1 MSGRLWEEKRNVP
14 CPFLRQNLSF
24 FYSMSKSSEWCHL
37 LGEFFHKQDKLPSN
51 DKALKTKTIRQI
63 KTFKNRE
70 KDKKL
75 RKKERFLIWRTSE
88 GCQHGQNR
96 DQGRGQGKW
105 WCGGT
110 HYSQFLWTNGLIFQ
124 PNSSTK
130 MLVAKKK
137 IGFGVKTFRQLKIIT
152 YMHYT
157 ACYGLVF
164 TWQFIVIKKFAT

>member
-1 MSGRLWEEKRNVP
+1 MNQFLDEDAFRAIRIGNMSGRLWEEKRNVP
-14 CPFLRQNLSF
+14 SPFLRQNLSF

-37 LGEFFHKQDKLPSN
+37 IGEFFHKQDKLPSN

-75 RKKERFLIWRTSE
+75 RKKESFLIWWRSE

-96 DQGRGQGKW
+96 DQGRGQGKC

-110 HYSQFLWTNGLIFQ
+110 HYFKFLWTNGF
-124 PNSSTK
+124 NFS
-130 MLVAKKK
+130 AKLEHQNASKEKK
-137 IGFGVKTFRQLKIIT
+137 
-152 YMHYT
+152 
-157 ACYGLVF
+157 
-164 TWQFIVIKKFAT
+164 